1 MRLPSSPTV
10 ALAVGIAGS
19 GAANVAWTYEL
30 GPVRIAAGLFA
41 TALVPISL
49 HLWPRVPVTGGW
61 TRAIRAI
68 VMTYI
73 CLAAAVVNLAHSS
86 LLLTT
91 DLSIPR
97 SSAEEAWLAILLIT
111 AVEAVMVMATLAK
124 RTRPA
129 VSQEQAVALLV
140 AVGRLISEQPA
151 TSGRQTS
158 RRTSRQQSPD
168 TSAGQGEPGP
178 DTPGE
183 TASDTSTPDGK
194 TGGRKPK
201 RTLSAVPNTDRFADF
216 EQWVQ
221 TLDERPSG
229 KQIRDRYGCGYAKSQ
244 ELLASLDDEEEAS

>member
-1 MRLPSSPTV
+1 MRLPSSSTV
-10 ALAVGIAGS
+10 ALSVGILGS

-91 DLSIPR
+91 DLSVPR
-97 SSAEEAWLAILLIT
+97 SATEEPWLAILLIT

-129 VSQEQAVALLV
+129 MSKEQAVALLV

-151 TSGRQTS
+151 TASRQTS
-158 RRTSRQQSPD
+158 RRTSRQQTAD
-168 TSAGQGEPGP
+168 TTVGAGGTAP
-178 DTPGE
+178 DTPTG
-183 TASDTSTPDGK
+183 TAPDTPDSEQK
-194 TGGRKPK
+194 TTNRKPK
-201 RTLSAVPNTDRFADF
+201 RTLSAVPSTDRFADF

-221 TLDERPSG
+221 TLGERPSG
-229 KQIRDRYGCGYAKSQ
+229 KQIRDRYGCGYTKSQ
-244 ELLASLDDEEEAS
+244 ELLESLDDEEEAV